1 MLVSRSPLKGTSS
14 LQHKKIGV
22 WNHLSQE
29 LLDQIANKYQLQV
42 EWIRFNGGVNIFL
55 SKAVDICL
63 VGSYNEF
70 LQLIEAGIKTDS
82 IHIMRFSDY
91 GYNLPE
97 DGLYVSREF
106 YQKYPQA
113 VQKLARASMRGW
125 EWANDTNMVPRS
137 TSLLSLRA
145 FVKSTSNVPRLRLLI
160 PMIWAPA
167 YAAMATSRSVWAST
181 RELRPSLPQ
190 IPIYRLSCSMSKR
203 EQISRTAEAPSTFA
217 S

>member
-1 MLVSRSPLKGTSS
+1 MLVSRSPLKGISS

-70 LQLIEAGIKTDS
+70 LQLIEAGVKTDS
-82 IHIMRFSDY
+82 IHIMHFSDY

-113 VQKLARASMRGW
+113 VQKLARAAYVVGMGKRTPR
-125 EWANDTNMVPRS
+125 TNIGHYNG
-137 TSLLSLRA
+137 TS
-145 FVKSTSNVPRLRLLI
+145 
-160 PMIWAPA
+160 
-167 YAAMATSRSVWAST
+167 AST
-181 RELRPSLPQ
+181 QHRNQ
-190 IPIYRLSCSMSKR
+190 
-203 EQISRTAEAPSTFA
+203 QISPA
-217 S
+217 